1 MKIDFHSHVLP
12 NVDDGSHST
21 DESVALLRQLAQQG
35 ITHVVATPHF
45 YARHD
50 TPAHFL
56 EKRALAEQRLREEM
70 AKFGDLPEL
79 LVGAEVRFFSG
90 ISDSEAVKRLTIAEK
105 NYILIEMPATP
116 WTDQMYRELAQLRE
130 KQGVTPILAHID
142 RYVSPLR
149 NRDIPCRLAGLPLLV
164 QANADFFLSG
174 FTSPM
179 ALRLL
184 KNEQIHLLGSDC
196 HDLKHRPP
204 RLEAARRI
212 ISRRLGAAALD
223 RVDTLGEM
231 VLFST

>member
-12 NVDDGSHST
+12 NVDDGSRST

-105 NYILIEMPATP
+105 NYILIEMPPAP
-116 WTDQMYRELAQLRE
+116 WTDRMYQELAQIRE
-130 KQGVTPILAHID
+130 KQGITPIIAHID
-142 RYVSPLR
+142 RYVGPFR
-149 NRDIPCRLAGLPLLV
+149 NRQIPKRLAQLPVLV
-164 QANADFFLSG
+164 QANAGFFLG
-174 FTSPM
+174 GLTSAM
-179 ALRLL
+179 ALRMLSGGY
-184 KNEQIHLLGSDC
+184 IHLLGSDC
-196 HDLKHRPP
+196 HNLKERPP
-204 RLEAARRI
+204 RLGEALRLIR
-212 ISRRLGAAALD
+212 RRLPDAENRIDA
-223 RVDTLGEM
+223 LGEEI
-231 VLFST
+231 LLCK